1 MERQNSTH
9 TNNSLTLNSL
19 GTKTDIAKL
28 RKSLARKKKLAVKK
42 HPGYKVGL
50 DGLKLCFIDK
60 PKPGQEEWW
69 TPNWLF
75 NALSTGD
82 REHKWTED
90 MFTYRVT
97 KEEAKADEALSLAL
111 SEEEL
116 GTLAPAASTDR
127 VSVKINVL
135 NYSLEDPKY
144 VVFGTLTVCQTKT
157 DPETGALLHGHM
169 FLTIA
174 NSTFYNGE
182 IGWLPWVAENLY
194 LSNFNNVTKATFALT
209 GEADFIRR
217 FNTLRRDLS
226 FDMVYNRKSLS
237 PKEKLKDACF
247 CHGLSRVAKDK
258 QPTIYLSPKK
268 DEIKIRIYNKAR
280 ELRESSPQKAEEL
293 QKWYGKPYRTLQR
306 VEAEI
311 KNEPFR
317 ELLATLGEEHGEDVP
332 TLILS
337 RDFQLRI
344 LREACKKVVYW
355 RRGNDVLTLF

>member
-1 MERQNSTH
+1 MERLTSTP
-9 TNNSLTLNSL
+9 TKNSLTINSL
-19 GTKTDIAKL
+19 EKKTDIAKL
-28 RKSLARKKKLAVKK
+28 KKSLARKKKLAAKK

-75 NALSTGD
+75 NALSTGE
-82 REHKWTED
+82 REHRWTED

-157 DPETGALLHGHM
+157 DPETGKLLHGHM
-169 FLTIA
+169 FLTIS
-174 NSTFYNGE
+174 NSIFYNGE

-194 LSNFNNVTKATFALT
+194 LSNFNNVTKVTFALT
-209 GEADFIRR
+209 GEADFIGR

-293 QKWYGKPYRTLQR
+293 QKWYGKPFRTLQR

-332 TLILS
+332 TIILN

>member
-1 MERQNSTH
+1 MERQNSIH

-19 GTKTDIAKL
+19 GRRTDIAKL
-28 RKSLARKKKLAVKK
+28 RKSLGRKKKLAAKK

-82 REHKWTED
+82 REHRWTED
-90 MFTYRVT
+90 MFTYRVS

-226 FDMVYNRKSLS
+226 YDMIYNRKVLS

-247 CHGLSRVAKDK
+247 CHGLSRVAKDR
-258 QPTIYLSPKK
+258 QPTVYLGAKN
-268 DEIKIRIYNKAR
+268 DDIKIRIYNKSR
-280 ELRESSPQKAEEL
+280 ELREASPHKAEEL
-293 QKWYGKPYRTLQR
+293 EKWYGKPFRTLQR
-306 VEAEI
+306 VEAEV
-311 KNEPFR
+311 KNVAFR
-317 ELLATLGEEHGEDVP
+317 DLLAIIGEEHGEDVP

-337 RDFQLRI
+337 RDVQLRL

-355 RRGNDVLTLF
+355 RRGDEVLTLF